1 MTEDTLAATVTA
13 CYSLKMGRADNLP
26 TEEFHPAA
34 TDTAAAV
41 AAAAHATLTGSAVA
55 AAQPTIDAAFVLK
68 VSDHLQLYN
77 GHSPDRKVFFGRAE
91 PFFKTAALSVDRWR
105 Y

>member
-1 MTEDTLAATVTA
+1 MVFSGPGQGSVRTRQQAANPNPALA
-13 CYSLKMGRADNLP
+13 NQ
-26 TEEFHPAA
+26 AA